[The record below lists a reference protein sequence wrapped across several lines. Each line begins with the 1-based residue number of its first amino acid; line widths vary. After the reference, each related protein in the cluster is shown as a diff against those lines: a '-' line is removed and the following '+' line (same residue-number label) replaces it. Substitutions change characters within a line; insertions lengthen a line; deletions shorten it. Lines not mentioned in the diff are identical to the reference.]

1 MAAKNNIIVIMCMLF
16 LISSVIAQGYKIEIS
31 TAKDIF
37 EAGEKIT
44 IKLSLFDENN
54 KPISDN
60 VNVILENAEKTKI
73 IERQIPSNQFVE
85 IDLGEGTTHG
95 YWSIKAVYNDAEAT
109 GIFSIEASEL
119 AKFEIQKD
127 KLIITNIGNT
137 EYTKTVQIR
146 IGDTIGIKTPKLTIG
161 ESISYRLIAPEG
173 VYNIKITDGR
183 TNLERSDVTL
193 TGTGKAIGAIDERV
207 SQRSG
212 ITGITSPNE
221 KQDEELFS
229 YFRNSSFV
237 YVFVLVIFGAMILLA
252 IERNY
257 RKKADK

>member
-1 MAAKNNIIVIMCMLF
+1 MNLKKNLIILLCIIF
-16 LISSVIAQGYKIEIS
+16 LTSLIIAQNSKIEVS
-31 TAKDIF
+31 TAKDVF

-44 IKLSLFDENN
+44 LKVSLFDENN
-54 KPISDN
+54 KPINDN
-60 VNVILENAEKTKI
+60 VNVILEDAEKTKI
-73 IERQIPSNQFVE
+73 IEKQIPSNQFVE
-85 IDLGEGTTHG
+85 IELGEGATYG
-95 YWSIKAVYNDAEAT
+95 YWTIKAVYNDVEAT
-109 GIFSIEASEL
+109 GIFSIEANEL
-119 AKFEIQKD
+119 AKFEIQED

-146 IGDTIGIKTPKLTIG
+146 IGDTIGIKNPELTVS

-173 VYNIKITDGR
+173 VYSIKITDGK
-183 TNLERSDVTL
+183 TTLERSDVQL
-193 TGTGKAIGAIDERV
+193 TGTGRAIGAIDERI

-212 ITGITSPNE
+212 ITGITSPGE

-252 IERNY
+252 VERNY

>member
-1 MAAKNNIIVIMCMLF
+1 MNIKNELIF
-16 LISSVIAQGYKIEIS
+16 LIGIILLTSLIIAQNSKIEIS
-31 TAKDIF
+31 TAKDVF
-37 EAGEKIT
+37 EAGEKINLK
-44 IKLSLFDENN
+44 ISLFDADN

-60 VNVILENAEKTKI
+60 INVILEDAEKTKI
-73 IERQIPSNQFVE
+73 IEKQIPSNQFVE
-85 IDLGEGTTHG
+85 IDLGEGATHG
-95 YWSIKAVYNDAEAT
+95 YWSIKAVYNDIEAT
-109 GIFSIEASEL
+109 GIFSIYASEL
-119 AKFEIQKD
+119 AKFEIQED

-137 EYTKTVQIR
+137 EYSKTIQIR
-146 IGDTIGIKTPKLTIG
+146 IGDTIGIKNPELSVS

-173 VYNIKITDGR
+173 VYNIKITDGK
-183 TNLERSDVTL
+183 TTLERSDVQL
-193 TGTGKAIGAIDERV
+193 TGTGKAIGAIDERI

-212 ITGITSPNE
+212 ITGITSPSE

-257 RKKADK
+257 RKKDSK